1 MVFDLLYTNA
11 SDKLCSIELIFPTMD
26 LKNEQHSRTAS
37 LSSNSASPRNLSK
50 PASVQLAPS
59 IHNKETMSKEVQTTA
74 VNTTFA
80 PETPIVA
87 ETRRGWKPLGF
98 LSVLRNVPVQT
109 PCWLFVIR
117 SVQTLLAGVVI
128 AYSLLV
134 LRSQPCE
141 FAMIHVASA
150 VV

>member
-1 MVFDLLYTNA
+1 
-11 SDKLCSIELIFPTMD
+11 
-26 LKNEQHSRTAS
+26 
-37 LSSNSASPRNLSK
+37 
-50 PASVQLAPS
+50 
-59 IHNKETMSKEVQTTA
+59 MSKEVQTTA

-128 AYSLLV
+128 ACLV
-134 LRSQPCE
+134 WNLTVNDFSGVS
-141 FAMIHVASA
+141 IHGDDFHVGEY
-150 VV
+150 